1 MTKESPKEIC
11 DDTLGL
17 AMEARGLA
25 GALDNSLFCD
35 NGGLQGMHPV
45 TRTTIDGIAKALLR
59 STDGVF
65 DRIEQIDAAI
75 DWPNAAKDTPKLVNG
90 KGNRSSVRS
99 AFRA

>member
-1 MTKESPKEIC
+1 MTKESHKEIC

-25 GALDNSLFCD
+25 VVLDNALFYD

-45 TRTTIDGIAKALLR
+45 TRTAIDGIAKALLR
-59 STDGVF
+59 STDGVV

-75 DWPNAAKDTPKLVNG
+75 DWPNATMDSPKLVNG
-90 KGNRSSVRS
+90 
-99 AFRA
+99 